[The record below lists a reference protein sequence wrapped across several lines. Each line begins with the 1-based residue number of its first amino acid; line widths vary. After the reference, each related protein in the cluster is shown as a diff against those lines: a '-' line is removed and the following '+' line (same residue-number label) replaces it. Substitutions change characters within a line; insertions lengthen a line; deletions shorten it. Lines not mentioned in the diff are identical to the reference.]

1 MAGGRDEREGSRPSR
16 PQRRRARKLVEE
28 ALAARAPIRRMEL
41 ARKAIEEDDSV
52 ADAWGILAEEEPE
65 PATSAT
71 LFAKALERAEAALGS
86 EGRSAVSGST
96 ETVGQPAA
104 SIFWEDEAAESYV
117 RSRTGLG
124 LALSQLEGREE
135 EAATHM
141 LGVLQLDPLD
151 RMDLSHHA
159 IPLLMGL
166 GTEES
171 DTEARRLMEKHP
183 CDCAHHCYW
192 DALLSFRQYGGD
204 DERTI
209 LALAGAIGSGPVVP
223 PFLFGEYTVPRDVP
237 SLQELQM
244 IGGMRGEEHAAV
256 LSASLASELLP
267 LWKKTPGARQWLKSK
282 WQMLGRGSA
291 SLLEDPASAAGMLA
305 GGRNPDSVL
314 AAMLGAEAPTED
326 TEDADAATPVPGT
339 PVPGTPVP
347 EPVQPGWEE
356 REAGFMFWRE
366 REEEDVALSRFRDG
380 LEDLIEDR
388 AEKAGLML
396 KRGSAPFPGSL
407 DVLQRMAE
415 HSDSPFAGLPEAS
428 PLSYLAATGEAGRVA
443 DLAEALLEE
452 RVWDFSV
459 FAEDP
464 EVVEAFYRMGAEVFE
479 GPVGEIPGE

>member
-71 LFAKALERAEAALGS
+71 LFAEALERAEAALGS

-124 LALSQLEGREE
+124 LALSQLEGREV

-204 DERTI
+204 DKKTLR
-209 LALAGAIGSGPVVP
+209 ALAGAIGSGPVVP
-223 PFLFGEYTVPRDVP
+223 PFLFGEYAVPRDVP
-237 SLQELQM
+237 SLRELQM
-244 IGGMRGEEHAAV
+244 IEGMGGEEHAAI

-267 LWKKTPGARQWLKSK
+267 LWEKTPGAREWLQSK
-282 WQMLGRGSA
+282 WQVLSKNSA
-291 SLLEDPASAAGMLA
+291 TLLENPAATAGTLAAGQS
-305 GGRNPDSVL
+305 PDSVL
-314 AAMLGAEAPTED
+314 AAMLGAE
-326 TEDADAATPVPGT
+326 PGQEET
-339 PVPGTPVP
+339 GV
-347 EPVQPGWEE
+347 ESVQPGWEE

-366 REEEDVALSRFRDG
+366 REEEDVVLSRFRDG
-380 LEDLIEDR
+380 LEGLICDR
-388 AEKAGLML
+388 AEKAGLVL

-407 DVLQRMAE
+407 DVFRRMVE
-415 HSDSPFAGLPEAS
+415 PSDSPFAGLPEAS
-428 PLSYLAATGEAGRVA
+428 PLSYLATTGEAGRVA
-443 DLAEALLEE
+443 DLAEALLEQ

-464 EVVEAFYRMGAEVFE
+464 EVVEAFHEMGAEVFE